1 VIVREPLVSVDGA
14 VNRIVVAVFVEGV
27 TATVPSVTVVTA
39 SRLVP
44 VIVTTVPPVIEP
56 AVGETDVMVGGA

>member
-1 VIVREPLVSVDGA
+1 MIVRVPLVSVDGA

-39 SRLVP
+39 NRLVP
-44 VIVTTVPPVIEP
+44 VIVTTVPPAIEP